1 MPKTG
6 RIALAISFSLISIFL
21 FAETPSHKID
31 DLENVHLPILQPES
45 QHVTASK
52 RIVAQYTRSH
62 YKTVKMNDHLSEEIF
77 DRYIKQLDYSRN
89 IFLASDV
96 KGFEQYRDDFDNEI
110 SRGKLQ
116 VPYEIYNLNMQRR
129 LERYQ
134 YAISLLKKPID
145 FTTDE
150 VYNFDREEA
159 PWPENTAKLDDLWR
173 LKVKYDALNLTLA
186 GKKWPK
192 VQEIL
197 TKRYH
202 YAIKRLTQ
210 GESEDAFQLLM
221 NSFSRVLDP
230 HTSYLSPRNA
240 EKFQMEMNLSLEGIG
255 AVLRAEDD
263 YTTIMSVVPG
273 GPADKS
279 KELKPDDRIV
289 GVSQNDDEF
298 VDVIGWRLD
307 DVVDLIK
314 GPKGTKVRLQVL
326 PSESDDDASIKI
338 VSIIRDKIKLE
349 DRRAKA
355 EVYFDKDNS
364 DKNAKN
370 DNKDHARKLG
380 VINIPSFYNNL
391 SVDVKKELLK
401 LEKDNVEGIIIDL
414 RGNGGGSLNEA
425 TLLTGLF
432 IDKGPVV
439 QIRDGANRIAVN
451 RDQDGVEYYNGP
463 LTVLVDRYSASASEI
478 FAAAIQDYGRGVII
492 GEHTYGKG
500 TVQQHRPLGRIYDF
514 FDHPLGSIQYTIAKF
529 YRISGGS
536 TQKKGVM
543 PDIAFPTAVDPK
555 DWGESKEEYALPWD
569 QIRKA
574 NYHKLMDLTPDI
586 TQLDAL
592 YKDRIQHSREFNYLL
607 DDIKEYKQDKD
618 DKTVSLNMKVR
629 KAKREENKVK
639 RLARVNERLLA
650 LGKEKVKSIDDLS
663 DDLTKLLAK
672 VDPFLDEAAAIT
684 FDLSS
689 MDKYAKK

>member
-1 MPKTG
+1 MLKIG
-6 RIALAISFSLISIFL
+6 RIAFAISLSFTSTYL
-21 FAETPSHKID
+21 FADALPHKSDNID
-31 DLENVHLPILQPES
+31 NIHLPILQPES

-62 YKTVKMNDHLSEEIF
+62 YKTVNMDDHLSEEVF
-77 DRYIKQLDYSRN
+77 DRFIKQLDYSRN
-89 IFLASDV
+89 IFLASDI
-96 KGFEQYRDDFDNEI
+96 KDLEQYRDDFDDDI
-110 SRGKLQ
+110 SRGKLH
-116 VPYEIYNLNMQRR
+116 VPYTIYNLNMERR
-129 LERYQ
+129 LERYK
-134 YAISLLKKPID
+134 YAISLLNKP
-145 FTTDE
+145 FNFKLDE
-150 VYNFDREEA
+150 VYNFDRETA
-159 PWPENTAKLDDLWR
+159 SWPADVAELDNLWR

-186 GKKWPK
+186 GKEWPK
-192 VQEIL
+192 VKEIL
-197 TKRYH
+197 TKRYR
-202 YAIKRLTQ
+202 YAIKRLSQ

-240 EKFQMEMNLSLEGIG
+240 EKFRMEMNLSLEGIG

-279 KELKPDDRIV
+279 NKLKPKDRIV
-289 GVSQNDDEF
+289 GVSQDNEDF

-355 EVYFDKDNS
+355 EVYFEKSDEAS
-364 DKNAKN
+364 DKA
-370 DNKDHARKLG
+370 HARKLG
-380 VINIPSFYNNL
+380 IINIPSFYNNL

-401 LEKDNVEGIIIDL
+401 LEKDNVEGVVIDL

-439 QIRDGANRIAVN
+439 QIRNGANRIAVN

-492 GEHTYGKG
+492 GEHTFGKG
-500 TVQQHRPLGRIYDF
+500 TVQQHRPLGRIYDL

-543 PDIAFPTAVDPK
+543 PDIAFPTAVDAK

-574 NYHKLMDLTPDI
+574 NYHKLTNLAPEI
-586 TQLDAL
+586 TQLDTL
-592 YKDRIQHSREFNYLL
+592 YKQRIKNSREFNYLL
-607 DDIKEYKQDKD
+607 DDIKEYKLEKD
-618 DKTVSLNMKVR
+618 DKTVSLNIDKR
-629 KAKREENKVK
+629 KAKREENKAK
-639 RLARVNERLLA
+639 RLTRVNERLVA
-650 LGKEKVKSIDDLS
+650 LGKSKVKSIDDLS
-663 DDLTKLLAK
+663 DELTKQLAK
-672 VDPFLDEAAAIT
+672 VDPFLDEAAEIT
-684 FDLSS
+684 FDLSTLG
-689 MDKYAKK
+689 KYAKK